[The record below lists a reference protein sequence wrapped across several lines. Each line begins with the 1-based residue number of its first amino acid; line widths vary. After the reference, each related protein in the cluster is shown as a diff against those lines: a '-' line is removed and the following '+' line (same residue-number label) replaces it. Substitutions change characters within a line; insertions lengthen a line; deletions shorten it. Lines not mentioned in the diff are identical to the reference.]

1 MKKKSDAINGESKVI
16 NLDFITGDRYNAE
29 EEKEKNLI
37 GLRIEA
43 ARERLG
49 LSRADL
55 RYLIGTY
62 GVNLHRD
69 IIRRWEIGETF
80 PSGYQLIALSC
91 ALNLDDGI
99 SYFGGLNKELNDE
112 GQRKVA
118 GYRRDLI
125 ATGFY
130 TPAPTVIE
138 YIDMP
143 VSYLPA
149 SAGTGAFLDEGNF
162 EMVSVPK
169 SSVPKGAKFGVRV
182 SGDSMEPV
190 YNDGQLIWVQP
201 VKELH
206 PGEEGIFTLDG
217 KGYVKSYSIK
227 EPDESVREA
236 FTDMYGVVKPQ
247 PVLISYNK
255 RYDPIVVTPDQRF
268 EIIGRVLH

>member
-1 MKKKSDAINGESKVI
+1 MKKKSDTINGESKVI
-16 NLDFITGDRYNAE
+16 NLDFIKGDRYNAE
-29 EEKEKNLI
+29 EEKEQNLI
-37 GLRIEA
+37 GIRIEA

-55 RYLIGTY
+55 RYLVGTY

-99 SYFGGLNKELNDE
+99 SYFGGLNQELNAE

-118 GYRRDLI
+118 EYRRDLI

-169 SSVPKGAKFGVRV
+169 ASVPNGAKFGVRV

-201 VKELH
+201 TKELR

-217 KGYVKSYSIK
+217 KGYVKSFNIQ

-236 FTDMYGVVKPQ
+236 FTDMDGAIKPQ

-255 RYDPIVVTPDQRF
+255 KYDPIVVTPDLRF